1 MKSFL
6 CSRDSASKGAALM
19 IVLAFVVL
27 LTGLSLA
34 YFSSTGSDRQ
44 LAQSSF
50 NDTDA
55 DLLARSALDIVIG
68 DLKQEIVN
76 GSTVSYDINGNNP
89 IYSPTPG
96 ANMLPRRSGNPS
108 GSPDP
113 IPNLVRRSVRSDP
126 IVAPGI
132 ASRASAVNS
141 TTDVSQNGRSIS
153 TSRWNKHYLIPK
165 SNTLT
170 DDSAPIPSFTPPD
183 WVLVTR
189 NGPAVESSIGS
200 GSSALNNPAASNT
213 NYVIGRYAYTIYD
226 EGGLIDV
233 NVKGYPSPNPSPAT
247 YVKDIGRKGRGV
259 FADLSQLNNMST
271 TGINNVLGWRNYA
284 SAQPSGNLTSNL
296 TFNATSAANFVNY
309 ALQNSNGFLATSGQT
324 WTGRTDQAFVTRQ
337 ELINF
342 RAATT
347 GGIFSANVLQYLG
360 TFLRELNRPSWK
372 PSTSTAINPDLSAVR
387 VGIGFTRADGTQAV
401 SGEPLFKTRFALTR
415 IDELKNTSPN
425 IQRDFGLQ
433 SDPANNRW
441 NYVGGSGGTVQST
454 IKTLSQVAAE
464 NPGREPN
471 FFEVLKAVILN
482 GSVGLGSG
490 PANTFVASE
499 AKYYSTAGGLSAD
512 YQIMQIGAN
521 IIDAWDNNNTPTF
534 INFANNEL
542 AGIENLP
549 YLSKL
554 ALMFIISNHG
564 HGDTFN
570 SWLVPSLWNPHQN
583 ASAATG
589 DVRFVLTSGKINSA
603 IGNPAP
609 TFFSPPDPVTGTT
622 ATPTPAPYIQVRA
635 NAFLVP
641 SPPIPSPTP
650 GYNETGKSNRIN
662 NDGQP
667 EIGTPEGTSYDGLY
681 FGEIA
686 DAFGGGNDWKKVDQV
701 GPIFQTDAS
710 GNLPSFQMQVLVNGS
725 WKPYQQWKAAAQS
738 LAPTVYC
745 TGIHPASHW
754 KQRMFEDPE
763 YVSLDPRTV
772 RFGVWGSDANS
783 TGNDYDYENGLQD
796 TLDEGTNGGLEP
808 LTTIT
813 PDPHMR
819 PQPAASPGCTPP
831 CFPSLSGTKYYLYSS
846 NATTNEKYA
855 DLDGVT
861 RRGDWTTDNVGPTPG
876 TTPQK
881 TIMYASATTPTPTPS
896 NSQDR
901 PQILSQPFQSVAELG
916 QVFRDQP
923 WKTLNFSTT
932 NSGDAGLLDA
942 FTLQDVPM
950 IAGRTSL
957 NTRQT
962 PVLTAILSQAIE
974 NLNAGA
980 IVSKTGSTSP
990 IIAAADVTKIVN
1002 RLSTLTAANPIIN
1015 KGELVTTLMEDATLS
1030 ANLWNLSATNP
1041 YNKEARET
1049 VIRAFSDASQTRTW
1063 NLMIDVIAQSGRYPP
1078 TAGNLSQF
1086 VIEGEKR
1093 YWLHIAIDRF
1103 TGQIVDQQL
1112 EAVYE

>member
-6 CSRDSASKGAALM
+6 YSRDSASKGAALI

-55 DLLARSALDIVIG
+55 DVLARSAVDIVVR

-76 GSTVSYDINGNNP
+76 GSTASTVNNYT
-89 IYSPTPG
+89 IYTPSSTP
-96 ANMLPRRSGNPS
+96 NMLPMSKPTPAPGTTPA
-108 GSPDP
+108 
-113 IPNLVRRSVRSDP
+113 IPNLIRRSLSSEPSLWPSSSLGPAV
-126 IVAPGI
+126 G
-132 ASRASAVNS
+132 SRASAVNS
-141 TTDVSQNGRSIS
+141 TANASANGRSIS
-153 TSRWNKHYLIPK
+153 LARWNSHYMVPK
-165 SNTLT
+165 SNTT
-170 DDSAPIPSFTPPD
+170 DSGSDPITTGFAAPNYWAPD

-200 GSSALNNPAASNT
+200 GSSALNNPAVSNT
-213 NYVIGRYAYTIYD
+213 NYVIGRYAYAIYD

-233 NVKGYPSPNPSPAT
+233 NVKGYPSPAPSPGT
-247 YVKDIGRKGRGV
+247 YVQTIGRKGSGV
-259 FADLSQLNNMST
+259 FADLSQLTGMSNT
-271 TGINNVLGWRNYA
+271 SINNLIGWRNYA
-284 SAQPSGNLTSNL
+284 SAKPSGNLTSNF
-296 TFNATSAANFVNY
+296 TFNATSATNFVSY
-309 ALQNSNGFLATSGQT
+309 VLGNSNGFLSTGGQT
-324 WTGRTDQAFVTRQ
+324 WTGGGGIATDQAFITRQ
-337 ELINF
+337 ELISF
-342 RAATT
+342 KAVASA
-347 GGIFSANVLQYLG
+347 GISIVNALQYLT
-360 TFLRELNRPSWK
+360 TFSRELNRPSWK
-372 PSTSTAINPDLSAVR
+372 PSTPTAINPDLSAVR
-387 VGIGFTRADGTQAV
+387 VGTPFTRADGTQAV
-401 SGEPLFKTRFALTR
+401 VGEPLFKTRFALTR
-415 IDELKNTSPN
+415 INELTITTNPN

-433 SDPANNRW
+433 WDPANNRW
-441 NYVGGSGGTVQST
+441 NYVGGFGGTVQST

-521 IIDAWDNNNTPTF
+521 IIDAWDGDNIPSF
-534 INFANNEL
+534 INFGGNEL

-549 YLSKL
+549 YLSKVM
-554 ALMFIISNHG
+554 LMFIISNHG

-570 SWLVPSLWNPHQN
+570 SWMVPSLWNPHQN

-589 DVRFVLTSGKINSA
+589 EVRFALSSGTIKSA
-603 IGNPAP
+603 ISNPFP
-609 TFFSPPDPVTGTT
+609 TFYYPPDPVTGTT
-622 ATPTPAPYIQVRA
+622 AAPYIQVRA
-635 NAFLVP
+635 NAFGVP
-641 SPPIPSPTP
+641 SPPIPPPTT

-686 DAFGGGNDWKKVDQV
+686 DAFGGGNDWKKVDEV
-701 GPIFQTDAS
+701 GPIFQTDGS
-710 GNLPSFQMQVLVNGS
+710 GNLPSFQLQVLVNGS

-745 TGIHPASHW
+745 WGIHPASHW
-754 KQRMFEDPE
+754 KQRTFQDPE
-763 YVSLDPRTV
+763 FVSLDPRTV
-772 RFGVWGSDANS
+772 RFGVWSSDAND
-783 TGNDYDYENGLQD
+783 TGNDYDYENGAQD
-796 TLDEGTNGGLEP
+796 TMDENGVMELVTGPTSAATLKPQPSTSFPSSSGTN
-808 LTTIT
+808 
-813 PDPHMR
+813 
-819 PQPAASPGCTPP
+819 
-831 CFPSLSGTKYYLYSS
+831 YYLYSS
-846 NATTNEKYA
+846 NATANEKYA

-861 RRGDWTTDNVGPTPG
+861 RRGDWTTNAAGIANT
-876 TTPQK
+876 K
-881 TIMYASATTPTPTPS
+881 TIMYALPIPAPTPN

-901 PQILSQPFQSVAELG
+901 PQILSNPPFQSVAELG

-923 WKTLNFSTT
+923 WKTLSFSTAA
-932 NSGDAGLLDA
+932 SGDAGLLDA
-942 FTLQDVPM
+942 FTLQDVSM
-950 IAGRTSL
+950 TAGRTSL
-957 NTRQT
+957 NTRQK

-980 IVSKTGSTSP
+980 IVGKTGSTSP
-990 IIAAADVTKIVN
+990 IIAPADVTAIVN
-1002 RLSTLTAANPIIN
+1002 RLSALTAANPMIN

-1030 ANLWNLSATNP
+1030 ANLWNFVATNP

-1063 NLMIDVIAQSGRYPP
+1063 NLMIDVIAQSGHYPP
-1078 TAGNLSQF
+1078 NANTLAGF

>member
-6 CSRDSASKGAALM
+6 CPRDRASKGAALM

-68 DLKQEIVN
+68 DLKQEIVT

-89 IYSPTPG
+89 IYSPTPA

-360 TFLRELNRPSWK
+360 TFSRELNRPSWK

-387 VGIGFTRADGTQAV
+387 VGTAFTRADGTQAV
-401 SGEPLFKTRFALTR
+401 VGEPLFKTRFALTR
-415 IDELKNTSPN
+415 INELTNTSNPN
-425 IQRDFGLQ
+425 IQRDLGLQ
-433 SDPANNRW
+433 WDPANNRW

-454 IKTLSQVAAE
+454 IKTLSQVALE

-471 FFEVLKAVILN
+471 FFEILKAVILN
-482 GSVGLGSG
+482 GSLGLGSG
-490 PANTFVASE
+490 PANTFVSSE
-499 AKYYSTAGGLSAD
+499 AKYYSAAGGLSAD

-521 IIDAWDNNNTPTF
+521 IIDAWDNDNTPTF

-549 YLSKL
+549 YLSKVM
-554 ALMFIISNHG
+554 LMFIISNHG

-589 DVRFVLTSGKINSA
+589 EVRFALTSGTIKSA
-603 IGNPAP
+603 ISNPFP
-609 TFFSPPDPVTGTT
+609 TFFYPPSPVTGTT
-622 ATPTPAPYIQVRA
+622 TDPWIQLRA
-635 NAFLVP
+635 NAFGVP
-641 SPPIPSPTP
+641 SPPIPSPNT
-650 GYNETGKSNRIN
+650 GYNETGKS
-662 NDGQP
+662 G
-667 EIGTPEGTSYDGLY
+667 GTNISLVEGTSYDGLY

-686 DAFGGGNDWKKVDQV
+686 DAFGGGNDWKKVDEV
-701 GPIFQTDAS
+701 GPIFQTDGS
-710 GNLPSFQMQVLVNGS
+710 GNLPSFQLQVLVNGS

-745 TGIHPASHW
+745 WGIHPASHW
-754 KQRMFEDPE
+754 KQRTFQDPE
-763 YVSLDPRTV
+763 FVSLDPRTV
-772 RFGVWGSDANS
+772 RFGVWSNDAND
-783 TGNDYDYENGLQD
+783 TGNDYDYENGAQD
-796 TLDEGTNGGLEP
+796 TMDENGVMELVTGPTSAATLKPQPLTSFPSSSGTN
-808 LTTIT
+808 
-813 PDPHMR
+813 
-819 PQPAASPGCTPP
+819 
-831 CFPSLSGTKYYLYSS
+831 YYLYSS

-861 RRGDWTTDNVGPTPG
+861 RRGDWTTNAAGIANT
-876 TTPQK
+876 K
-881 TIMYASATTPTPTPS
+881 TIMYALPIPAPTPN

-901 PQILSQPFQSVAELG
+901 PQILSNPPFQSVAELG

-923 WKTLNFSTT
+923 WKTLSFSTAA
-932 NSGDAGLLDA
+932 SGDAGLLDA

-962 PVLTAILSQAIE
+962 PALTATLSQAIE
-974 NLNAGA
+974 NLKAGA
-980 IVSKTGSTSP
+980 IVGKTASTSP
-990 IIAAADVTKIVN
+990 IIAPADVTTIVN
-1002 RLSTLTAANPIIN
+1002 RLSALTAANPMIN
-1015 KGELVTTLMEDATLS
+1015 KGELVTRLMEDATLS
-1030 ANLWNLSATNP
+1030 ANLWNASATNP

-1063 NLMIDVIAQSGRYPP
+1063 NLMIDVIAQSGHYPP
-1078 TAGNLSQF
+1078 NASTLAGF
-1086 VIEGEKR
+1086 VVEGEKR